1 MHMQVGALHNVA
13 MGQGD
18 KAIEKMDD
26 AVATVEAMSPPRG
39 SANPVKPVHELY
51 GEILLELGKAE
62 EAVEMFETSLLRMAG
77 RPRSLLGLARAQ
89 AALGNDM
96 LAAEAY
102 GKVAVLWEGR
112 EGISGLDEA
121 RGFVEER
128 AGQAGGNSRGN

>member
-1 MHMQVGALHNVA
+1 
-13 MGQGD
+13 
-18 KAIEKMDD
+18 MDD
-26 AVATVEAMSPPRG
+26 AVETVEAMAPPRG

-102 GKVAVLWEGR
+102 GKVAALWEGR

-121 RGFVEER
+121 RGFVEEH
-128 AGQAGGNSRGN
+128 AGQADGSRGN